1 MIDFI
6 ISDPQEGVAYFCM
19 LILAISIHE
28 MAHAWMAYRC
38 GDDTAALMGRLTP
51 NPVAHF
57 DPMGFTFILLGPI
70 GWGKPVPFNPAR
82 LKNVSRDSMLIAL
95 AGPLSNFI
103 QAVFLALLFRI
114 VHWGIAE
121 KFFLGFRSGEAML
134 DACDLV
140 FTAGVGCNLMLAF
153 FNLIPL
159 FPLDGEKI
167 LAWFLPREL
176 AIKLEEFQSHGPI
189 VLFLL
194 LASGFLFGLPI
205 LTWYLEIVTTPVS
218 YLLIGYS
225 IWG

>member
-1 MIDFI
+1 MIDYI
-6 ISDPQEGVAYFCM
+6 ISNPQEGIAFFCM

-28 MAHAWMAYRC
+28 MAHAWMAFRC

-51 NPVAHF
+51 NPAAHF

-82 LKNVSRDSMLIAL
+82 LKNPSRDSMLIAM
-95 AGPLSNFI
+95 AGPLSNLIQAFFLAMLFRFI
-103 QAVFLALLFRI
+103 QLDFVEKLFLEF
-114 VHWGIAE
+114 H
-121 KFFLGFRSGEAML
+121 SGEAML
-134 DACDLV
+134 NTCALV

-153 FNLIPL
+153 FNMIPL

-167 LAWFLPREL
+167 LAWFLPREQ
-176 AIKLEEFQSHGPI
+176 AIMLEEFQPHAPI

-194 LASGFLFGLPI
+194 LAAGFLFGFPI
-205 LTWYLEIVTTPVS
+205 LTWYLQIVTTPIS
-218 YLLIGYS
+218 HLLIGYS